1 MEIENQKQ
9 PSASAKKSSKKK
21 FIAVAIALLVLGG
34 AGSYLL
40 PDSFNIWS
48 KLNISMSGNA
58 AAVVNGEKISTEELD
73 SRIEQA
79 KEIIQNQGVNLGD
92 EKALA
97 EVKKQMLNDMI
108 NEKILLQN
116 AEKGGFAAT
125 SAEVQT
131 AYDQLAAQFKTEED
145 FQKELTARKVTEK
158 EVKERLA
165 KQMTL
170 NKYVEQNIDLKSIS
184 ATDEEINTLYKN
196 YSTQQ
201 KNMPELGEI
210 KNQLADQVKQQ
221 KTRTMIFDFIEK
233 IKKDAD
239 IKILL

>member
-9 PSASAKKSSKKK
+9 SNIPAKKSSKKK
-21 FIAVAIALLVLGG
+21 FIAAVVALLVLGG
-34 AGSYLL
+34 AGSYFL

-58 AAVVNGEKISTEELD
+58 AAVVNGEKILMEELD

-79 KEIIQNQGVNLGD
+79 KDIIQNQGVNLED

-108 NEKILLQN
+108 SEKILLQN
-116 AEKGGFAAT
+116 AEKGGFTAT

-131 AYDQLAAQFKTEED
+131 AYDQLAAQFKKEED

-158 EVKERLA
+158 EVKESLA

-170 NKYVEQNIDLKSIS
+170 NKYIEQNVDLKSIG
-184 ATDEEINTLYKN
+184 ATEEEINTLYKN
-196 YSTQQ
+196 YSAQQ

-221 KTRTMIFDFIEK
+221 KTRTMVFDFIEK
-233 IKKDAD
+233 LKTAAN

>member
-1 MEIENQKQ
+1 
-9 PSASAKKSSKKK
+9 
-21 FIAVAIALLVLGG
+21 
-34 AGSYLL
+34 
-40 PDSFNIWS
+40 
-48 KLNISMSGNA
+48 MSGNA

-79 KEIIQNQGVNLGD
+79 KEIIQNQGVNLED
-92 EKALA
+92 EKVLA

-125 SAEVQT
+125 DFEIQT
-131 AYDQLAAQFKTEED
+131 AYDQLAAQFKTQED

-158 EVKERLA
+158 EVKESIA

-170 NKYVEQNIDLKSIS
+170 NKYVEQNIDLKSVG
-184 ATDEEINTLYKN
+184 ATDEEINALYKN
-196 YSTQQ
+196 YSAQQ

-221 KTRTMIFDFIEK
+221 KTRTMIFGFIEK